1 MKYTILEKKEV
12 TNSNT
17 IYEYDEEGNPIM
29 GIESIYYTTTTITT
43 VEYTLLDNT
52 KIVVDIPHFE
62 PKSEED
68 IIKGISNR
76 YITELKKLE
85 NK

>member
-1 MKYTILEKKEV
+1 MKYTILEKKDI

-17 IYEYDEEGNPIM
+17 IYEYDEEGKEIM
-29 GIESIYYTTTTITT
+29 GTESIYYTTTTITT

-62 PKSEED
+62 SKSEED